1 MYVFEISQQFI
12 IHSFHCR
19 YLRYVYIVCISLTN
33 DLLMLFEYFVDKF
46 YYTLFIYMYNCV
58 SILEYCLKV
67 VAWLS
72 IETHTH
78 THHYTHRHRRRHT
91 HCSHRTFFG
100 AWLFRVC
107 ISCLKCANLFYVRS
121 FFGNLYTI

>member
-1 MYVFEISQQFI
+1 MEVFKISQQFI

-72 IETHTH
+72 IDTHTH
-78 THHYTHRHRRRHT
+78 TSSHSQTHTQAHSLLT
-91 HCSHRTFFG
+91 
-100 AWLFRVC
+100 
-107 ISCLKCANLFYVRS
+107 
-121 FFGNLYTI
+121 